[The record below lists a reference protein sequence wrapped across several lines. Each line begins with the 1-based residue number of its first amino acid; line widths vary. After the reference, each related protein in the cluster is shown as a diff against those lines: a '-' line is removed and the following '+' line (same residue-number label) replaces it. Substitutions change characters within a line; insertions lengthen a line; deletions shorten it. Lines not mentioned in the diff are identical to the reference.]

1 MTKNYNYYMISDGAS
16 GFARKQARLN
26 ATAFVGTAL
35 IFSALVYVIR
45 KQQSDISRLKKWVE
59 KVEADISNTP

>member
-35 IFSALVYVIR
+35 IFSALVYVIS
-45 KQQSDISRLKKWVE
+45 KQQSDISRLKERVG
-59 KVEADISNTP
+59 KVETDIRDTL